1 MKQAQIIKSI
11 IIEEMPTGS
20 FPESVTIERDT
31 QGNVTSIIKPSKT
44 LSINYENGEV
54 VSFTDNEYLWEI
66 IKTENIVT
74 GVTVTK
80 L

>member
-1 MKQAQIIKSI
+1 MPLYREII
-11 IIEEMPTGS
+11 PQDNP
-20 FPESVTIERDT
+20 PETTTIERDEY
-31 QGNVTSIIKPSKT
+31 GNVTSIIKESKT
-44 LSINYENGEV
+44 ITITYENGEV

-66 IKTENIVT
+66 ERNDDVVT